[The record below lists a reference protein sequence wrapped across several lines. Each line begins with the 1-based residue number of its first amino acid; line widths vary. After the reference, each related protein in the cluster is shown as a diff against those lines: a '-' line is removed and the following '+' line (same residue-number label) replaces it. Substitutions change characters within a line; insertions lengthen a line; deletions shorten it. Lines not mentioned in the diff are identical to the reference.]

1 MEGVLEQGEGT
12 RNSNELL
19 PCLRINLL
27 IQPSMKVMSNKIY
40 KRRCPGSGAQS
51 AHLKFCVTFLGKM
64 FTLKQIFRRDL
75 ATNFLGKNARVH
87 VIIVLV
93 NGKSDLKTKQIS
105 NNRTR
110 WSCQQ

>member
-1 MEGVLEQGEGT
+1 MSQEWGSMCTLEILG
-12 RNSNELL
+12 
-19 PCLRINLL
+19 
-27 IQPSMKVMSNKIY
+27 Y
-40 KRRCPGSGAQS
+40 
-51 AHLKFCVTFLGKM
+51 FLGKM
-64 FTLKQIFRRDL
+64 FTIKQRFRRDL